1 MSQLSKV
8 TLSTGHACNES
19 EREQILNLM
28 REIKEVNLSGEVF
41 NMDNVIYYIEPDL
54 SSRFYVAIIEGKIVG
69 YVYGTIESTICG
81 CLYYIGVKKEFR
93 RQGIGKLLVEKL
105 VAQFKKQGIEY
116 IYALST
122 NQRMTDFSSH
132 LGFAEGEKMTY
143 MKRIISD
150 DITSKEST

>member
-1 MSQLSKV
+1 ML
-8 TLSTGHACNES
+8 TLSAGHACSES
-19 EREQILNLM
+19 EREQLLNLM
-28 REIKEVNLSGEVF
+28 REIKEVNLSGEIF
-41 NMDNVIYYIEPDL
+41 DMHNVLYYIKPDEL
-54 SSRFYVAIIEGKIVG
+54 RKFYVAIVDGKVVG

-93 RQGIGKLLVEKL
+93 QQGIGKQLVEKL
-105 VAQFKKQGIEY
+105 VTQFKKQGIEY

-132 LGFAEGEKMTY
+132 LGFVEGEKMTY

-150 DITSKEST
+150 DKIVQESSEK